1 MGELEKSANISRDLA
16 EDGRSRRE
24 GRAGTDEALT
34 FEHDARHLPAVR
46 TRKSAAGGRKTEPF
60 SELNCDP
67 IVTKQDQVRASE
79 ASK

>member
-16 EDGRSRRE
+16 EDGRRRRE

-46 TRKSAAGGRKTEPF
+46 TRKPAASGRGTQPF
-60 SELNCDP
+60 GQLNCDQ
-67 IVTKQDQVRASE
+67 T
-79 ASK
+79 